1 MKVEQI
7 LRAKGADVETIA
19 PHATVADAAHRLRSK
34 GIGSLVVSSG
44 DGRVDGLISERDIVL
59 GLARHGGRVLE
70 LRVADVMTRSVTA
83 CTPTDTLKHVMAQM
97 TLHRNRHLPV
107 VENGRLCGIIS
118 IGDVVKNRLEELEL
132 ETTVMRD
139 AYLARS

>member
-7 LRAKGADVETIA
+7 LRAKGTGVETIPPDA
-19 PHATVADAAHRLRSK
+19 SVADAAQRLRTK
-34 GIGSLVVSSG
+34 GIGSLVVSRG
-44 DGRVDGLISERDIVL
+44 DDRVDGLISERDIVL
-59 GLARHGGRVLE
+59 GLARQGGRVLE
-70 LRVADVMTRSVTA
+70 LRVADVMARSVPA
-83 CTPTDTLKHVMAQM
+83 CTPDDTVKHVMAQM

-107 VENGRLCGIIS
+107 IENGRLCGLIS